1 VKGLCGHHPELL
13 RLLLREA
20 TGEAWSRPLRVRRLR
35 NSFQLGWLRT
45 RCFAVGLNV
54 VRFGG
59 PAEQRGPP
67 VGGGASPAICIGPA
81 VAGGSAGMDSGDSD
95 GDRSGGH
102 FESLISD
109 FLL

>member
-20 TGEAWSRPLRVRRLR
+20 TGEAWSTPFRVHRLR

-54 VRFGG
+54 IRFGG
-59 PAEQRGPP
+59 PAEERGPP
-67 VGGGASPAICIGPA
+67 VDRGASPTIGIGPA
-81 VAGGSAGMDSGDSD
+81 VAGGSAGMDSGNSD
-95 GDRSGGH
+95 RDQICGH
-102 FESLISD
+102 FESLILD
-109 FLL
+109 LCL